1 MPGTSLTELSSPFS
15 GEKRRSSTPS
25 GSRWRNSFC
34 QVRGVSGKVRGCS
47 GLHLRSGAPRDMH
60 VLTDTLLLA
69 HLEVR
74 APNGLVAIEVEH
86 VECQLQLLFVRRV
99 RGEDRKRERKVLRR
113 TGRGR

>member
-15 GEKRRSSTPS
+15 GEKRSSSTPS
-25 GSRWRNSFC
+25 GNRWRNSFC
-34 QVRGVSGKVRGCS
+34 QVRGGGGSVRGCS
-47 GLHLRSGAPRDMH
+47 GRHLRSGAPRDMR
-60 VLTDTLLLA
+60 VLTDTLLA